1 MRSCVAVFQL
11 KLPKQLKPLK
21 QLEPTK
27 PTFDMNKKIPA
38 RRKWLMATGLMLVF
52 LPLGIYVNSDSL
64 NWEALS
70 ERFFPDIVVQFI
82 VSTVITYGWI
92 SFAEW
97 IQKTLR
103 RYMGDYILRAGVL
116 RPNLLAG
123 LLFFVT
129 SMAGIALLLEGTEWL
144 FYDAME
150 MTYPIADL
158 GHATRAT
165 YGQFATL
172 SLCVYILIANRH
184 IMDHMEEIQVK
195 AEQLE
200 KENLLSQFSA
210 LKSQVNPHFL
220 FNSLSILSSLVK
232 KDPDLS
238 EQFIDRLSRAYRYI
252 LEQRETDVVPLA
264 TELEFLQSYTF
275 LLQTRFKNKF
285 EVQVDLEKDVIE
297 TSKIPPLTLQIL
309 VENAVKHNRMSER
322 EPLIIRIQRDGDM
335 LTVHNKFRPRG
346 EEVSSTGVG
355 LQNIINR
362 YALLTD
368 CRVWAGEREDEFV
381 VRVPILT

>member
-1 MRSCVAVFQL
+1 LTLRIFLNTS
-11 KLPKQLKPLK
+11 K
-21 QLEPTK
+21 PTK
-27 PTFDMNKKIPA
+27 PSKPIFDMNKKIPA
-38 RRKWLMATGLMLVF
+38 RRKWLMAAGLMLVF
-52 LPLGIYVNSDSL
+52 LPLGVYVNSDR
-64 NWEALS
+64 LS
-70 ERFFPDIVVQFI
+70 WADLSGRFPDFVVQFI
-82 VSTVITYGWI
+82 VSTIITYGWI

-97 IQKTLR
+97 IQKSLR
-103 RYMGDYILRAGVL
+103 RYLGDYILKAGVL
-116 RPNLLAG
+116 WPNLMSG
-123 LLFFVT
+123 LVFFVA
-129 SMAGIALLLEGTEWL
+129 SMAGIALILEGTEWL
-144 FYDAME
+144 FYNAMK
-150 MTYPIADL
+150 MSYPVADL
-158 GHATRAT
+158 SHATRVT

-184 IMDHMEEIQVK
+184 IMDHMEEVQVK

-232 KDPDLS
+232 KDPELS

-285 EVQVDLEKDVIE
+285 EVQVDVEKNVIE
-297 TSKIPPLTLQIL
+297 TSKIPPLTLQLL

-322 EPLIIRIQRDGDM
+322 EPLIIRIECDGDL
-335 LTVHNKFRPRG
+335 LTVRNKFRPRG

-368 CRVWAGEREDEFV
+368 RPVWAGEREDEFV
-381 VRVPILT
+381 VKVPVLI

>member
-1 MRSCVAVFQL
+1 
-11 KLPKQLKPLK
+11 
-21 QLEPTK
+21 
-27 PTFDMNKKIPA
+27 MNKKIPA
-38 RRKWLMATGLMLVF
+38 RRKWLMAAGLMLVF
-52 LPLGIYVNSDSL
+52 LPLGIYVNSDR
-64 NWEALS
+64 LS
-70 ERFFPDIVVQFI
+70 WADLYGRLPDFAVQFV

-97 IQKTLR
+97 IQKSLR
-103 RYMGDYILRAGVL
+103 RYLGDYIVQAGVL
-116 RPNLLAG
+116 WPNFLAG

-129 SMAGIALLLEGTEWL
+129 SMAAIAFVLEGTEWL
-144 FYDAME
+144 FYSAMK
-150 MTYPIADL
+150 MAYPVADL
-158 GHATRAT
+158 PHATRAV

-172 SLCVYILIANRH
+172 SLCVYILMANRH
-184 IMDHMEEIQVK
+184 IMDHTEAVQVK

-200 KENLLSQFSA
+200 KENLMSQFSA

-285 EVQVDLEKDVIE
+285 EVQVDLDKNTIE
-297 TSKIPPLTLQIL
+297 TGRIPPLTLQIL
-309 VENAVKHNRMSER
+309 IENAVKHNRMSER
-322 EPLIIRIQRDGDM
+322 EPLIIRIERDGD
-335 LTVHNKFRPRG
+335 LLAVRNKFRPRG
-346 EEVSSTGVG
+346 EEVGSTGVG

-362 YALLTD
+362 YTLLSD
-368 CRVWAGEREDEFV
+368 QPVWVGECEDEFV
-381 VRVPILT
+381 VKVPVLT

>member
-1 MRSCVAVFQL
+1 
-11 KLPKQLKPLK
+11 
-21 QLEPTK
+21 
-27 PTFDMNKKIPA
+27 
-38 RRKWLMATGLMLVF
+38 MAAGLMLVF
-52 LPLGIYVNSDSL
+52 LPLGVFVNSDRL
-64 NWEALS
+64 RWADLS
-70 ERFFPDIVVQFI
+70 GRFPDLAVQFV

-103 RYMGDYILRAGVL
+103 RYLRDYIMRAGVL
-116 RPNLLAG
+116 WSNLMAG
-123 LLFFVT
+123 LVFFVT
-129 SMAGIALLLEGTEWL
+129 SMAGIALVLEGAEWL

-150 MTYPIADL
+150 MAYPVADL
-158 GHATRAT
+158 SHATRAT

-184 IMDHMEEIQVK
+184 IIDNMEEIKVK

-232 KDPDLS
+232 KDPELS

-264 TELEFLQSYTF
+264 AELEFLQSYTF
-275 LLQTRFKNKF
+275 LLQIRFKNKF
-285 EVQVDLEKDVIE
+285 EVQVDLEKAVIE
-297 TSKIPPLTLQIL
+297 RSKIPPLTLQLLI
-309 VENAVKHNRMSER
+309 ENAVKHNCMSER
-322 EPLIIRIQRDGDM
+322 EPLVIRIGREGNQISVR
-335 LTVHNKFRPRG
+335 NKFRPRG
-346 EEVSSTGVG
+346 EEVGSTGVG
-355 LQNIINR
+355 LQNIANR

-368 CRVWAGEREDEFV
+368 RPVWAGEQEDEFV
-381 VRVPILT
+381 VRVPVLT

>member
-1 MRSCVAVFQL
+1 MRSCIAVFQL
-11 KLPKQLKPLK
+11 KLPKQFK

-38 RRKWLMATGLMLVF
+38 RRKWLMATGLVLVF

-64 NWEALS
+64 SWEALS

-82 VSTVITYGWI
+82 VSTIITYGWI

-123 LLFFVT
+123 LLFFVA

-158 GHATRAT
+158 RHATRAT

-285 EVQVDLEKDVIE
+285 EVQVDLEKEVIE
-297 TSKIPPLTLQIL
+297 TSKIPPLTLQLL

-335 LTVHNKFRPRG
+335 LTVRNKFRPRG
-346 EEVSSTGVG
+346 EDVSSTGVG

-381 VRVPILT
+381 VRVPILA

>member
-1 MRSCVAVFQL
+1 
-11 KLPKQLKPLK
+11 
-21 QLEPTK
+21 
-27 PTFDMNKKIPA
+27 MNKKITA
-38 RRKWLMATGLMLVF
+38 RRKWLMAAGLMLVY
-52 LPLGIYVNSDSL
+52 LPLGVYVNSDR
-64 NWEALS
+64 LS
-70 ERFFPDIVVQFI
+70 WADLYGRLPDFAVQFV

-103 RYMGDYILRAGVL
+103 RYFGDYILRAGVL
-116 RPNLLAG
+116 WSNLLAG

-129 SMAGIALLLEGTEWL
+129 SMAGIALVLEGTEWL
-144 FYDAME
+144 FYDAMK
-150 MTYPIADL
+150 MDYPVADL
-158 GHATRAT
+158 SHATRAI

-184 IMDHMEEIQVK
+184 IMDHMEEVQVK

-252 LEQRETDVVPLA
+252 LEQRETDAVPLA
-264 TELEFLQSYTF
+264 TELEFLRSYTF

-285 EVQVDLEKDVIE
+285 EVQVDLGKNTVA
-297 TSKIPPLTLQIL
+297 TGKIPPLTLQIL
-309 VENAVKHNRMSER
+309 IENAVKHNCMSER
-322 EPLIIRIQRDGDM
+322 DPLIIRIECDGDL
-335 LTVHNKFRPRG
+335 LTVRNKYRPRG
-346 EEVSSTGVG
+346 AEVSSTGVG

-368 CRVWAGEREDEFV
+368 RPVWAGECEEEFV
-381 VRVPILT
+381 VKVPVLT

>member
-1 MRSCVAVFQL
+1 
-11 KLPKQLKPLK
+11 
-21 QLEPTK
+21 
-27 PTFDMNKKIPA
+27 MNKKIAA

-52 LPLGIYVNSDSL
+52 MPLGIYVGSDDHG
-64 NWEALS
+64 WAALS
-70 ERFFPDIVVQFI
+70 GRIFPDFTIQFA
-82 VSTVITYGWI
+82 VSTAITYVWI

-97 IQKTLR
+97 IQKSLR
-103 RYMGDYILRAGVL
+103 RYLGDFILRAGL
-116 RPNLLAG
+116 LWSNILAG
-123 LLFFVT
+123 LLFFVV
-129 SMAGIALLLEGTEWL
+129 SMAGIVMVLEATESL
-144 FYDAME
+144 FYGAME
-150 MTYPIADL
+150 MKYPIKDL
-158 GHATRAT
+158 EHASRAI

-172 SLCVYILIANRH
+172 SLCVYVLIANRH
-184 IMDHMEEIQVK
+184 IMDHMEEVQVK

-232 KDPDLS
+232 KDPELS

-252 LEQRETDVVPLA
+252 LEQHETDVVSLT

-285 EVQVDLEKDVIE
+285 EVRVQLAQKTAE

-322 EPLIIRIQRDGDM
+322 EPLIIHIERDGDL
-335 LTVHNKFRPRG
+335 LTVRNKFHPRG
-346 EEVSSTGVG
+346 EEVSSTGLG

-362 YALLTD
+362 YNLLTD
-368 CRVWAGEREDEFV
+368 RSVWAGEREDEFV
-381 VRVPILT
+381 VKVPLLT